1 MINLAD
7 NEARAKVLLLVEK
20 IDKCID
26 NSGTDWSG
34 RINILVNRSMLTKR
48 SDFDRA
54 SCMGV
59 GMTEVQREVFLYI
72 DEYWKQYGY
81 GPSIRDICEYRKKPG
96 LSNTVKIVD
105 RLVKLGVLK
114 RVRGMGRSVRPVYI
128 NFRTLE

>member
-1 MINLAD
+1 MLEASLA
-7 NEARAKVLLLVEK
+7 
-20 IDKCID
+20 
-26 NSGTDWSG
+26 G

-105 RLVKLGVLK
+105 RLVKLGVVE
-114 RVRGMGRSVRPVYI
+114 RVRGMGRSMRPVYI
-128 NFRTLE
+128 DCRTLE